1 MIENGVCISGSIFP
15 FLLERNGVNDDSH
28 IVPVSEEWNL
38 IVVNHWNEIP
48 EDYSVTLTELSN
60 GQKVDSWIY
69 PYLQEIP
76 FADIKNVIPHIQ
88 DSDMVELNLGVTVK
102 PPPGLAKKRRL
113 LLSSFLG
120 PWDRT
125 I

>member
-1 MIENGVCISGSIFP
+1 MVENEVCISDSIFP

-102 PPPGLAKKRRL
+102 PPPPVWQKSADC
-113 LLSSFLG
+113 SYQAF
-120 PWDRT
+120 
-125 I
+125 

>member
-69 PYLQEIP
+69 PYLQEMFDAMRAEGIYAAASLP
-76 FADIKNVIPHIQ
+76 RPLAHRCISRGCQ
-88 DSDMVELNLGVTVK
+88 DPIWRDGKLPL
-102 PPPGLAKKRRL
+102 PPRPR
-113 LLSSFLG
+113 
-120 PWDRT
+120 
-125 I
+125 

>member
-1 MIENGVCISGSIFP
+1 M
-15 FLLERNGVNDDSH
+15 
-28 IVPVSEEWNL
+28 

-76 FADIKNVIPHIQ
+76 FADIKNVIPTYR
-88 DSDMVELNLGVTVK
+88 TVIWWSL
-102 PPPGLAKKRRL
+102 P
-113 LLSSFLG
+113 
-120 PWDRT
+120 DRS
-125 I
+125 